1 MPQVS
6 VLTIMGLSNPVPLE
20 VDCLSCRVIQLHPR
34 IGEVMLHHQLVNVR
48 LHDLVDDKVS
58 RFI

>member
-20 VDCLSCRVIQLHPR
+20 VDSLSCRIVKLHPR
-34 IGEVMLHHQLVNVR
+34 IGEVVLHHKLVDVR

-58 RFI
+58 RFA